1 MSKKRQPS
9 KLDGHEEQIAQW
21 FREEKLTLAQAAAR
35 LGEQGVKVS
44 ASRLSDWWSRYQS
57 DELQAEAEAKLF
69 ADLATGSR
77 IAREVGAMAAD
88 APTQVATLIKLLE
101 RLILQVSVR
110 GELPT
115 QLKVIPSLIAPVLE
129 WSRQQLGA
137 EKLALD
143 RDKYANALKSKIEA
157 GLDAL
162 AAQIGDNAEARSL
175 YDQFRAVVTEATREA

>member
-1 MSKKRQPS
+1 MKRQAS
-9 KLDGHEEQIAQW
+9 KLDGHEAELTRW
-21 FREEKLTLAQAAAR
+21 FREEKLTLGQAIAR
-35 LGEQGVKVS
+35 LADRGVTVS
-44 ASRLSDWWSRYQS
+44 ASRLSDWWSRYQQ

-69 ADLATGSR
+69 ADLASGSR
-77 IAREVGAMAAD
+77 VAREVGEMAAT
-88 APTQVATLIKLLE
+88 APTQVATLIKLVE

-115 QLKVIPSLIAPVLE
+115 QLKVIPTLIAPVLE

-143 RDKYANALKSKIEA
+143 REKYATALKTKIDA

-162 AAQIGDNAEARSL
+162 AGQIGDNPEARAL
-175 YDQFRAVVTEATREA
+175 YERFRAVITEATATP